1 MMSEPKTN
9 EQTEAAVERIKQ
21 LTETMVAAARTAGA
35 GVLEAHEKALRGLA
49 DFKPREPARAAFE
62 WVQALAEVHAKFIEE
77 ASSAYVTAAR
87 EARAQ
92 VPAAVADAA
101 VVKQIRDLNER
112 ILARAR
118 DAGSKAL
125 DGYETALRGMAEFET
140 KVAGASQLDWVKALA
155 ASHARFLTDVGALYA
170 NALRS
175 PLSNRSEPAPSP
187 EE

>member
-1 MMSEPKTN
+1 MSDPKIN
-9 EQTEAAVERIKQ
+9 ESADAAVERIKQ
-21 LTETMVAAARTAGA
+21 LTEKMLAAASAAGS
-35 GVLEAHEKALRGLA
+35 GVLEAHRKALQGLA
-49 DFKPREPARAAFE
+49 EFTPSEPASAAFE

-77 ASSAYVTAAR
+77 ASSAYVTAAG

-125 DGYETALRGMAEFET
+125 DGYETALRRMSEFET
-140 KVAGASQLDWVKALA
+140 KIAGASQLDWVKALA
-155 ASHARFLTDVGALYA
+155 ASHARFLTDVGTLYA

-175 PLSNRSEPAPSP
+175 PPANRSEAAPTP

>member
-1 MMSEPKTN
+1 MSDSKIN
-9 EQTEAAVERIKQ
+9 EQAKATIERIKQ
-21 LTETMVAAARTAGA
+21 LTEKMLASASTAGA
-35 GVLEAHEKALRGLA
+35 GVLEAHQKALQGLA
-49 DFKPREPARAAFE
+49 EFTPHEPARAAFE

-87 EARAQ
+87 ETRAE

-112 ILARAR
+112 ILTRAR
-118 DAGSKAL
+118 DAGSNAL

-140 KVAGASQLDWVKALA
+140 KIAGATQLDWVKALA
-155 ASHARFLTDVGALYA
+155 ASHTKFLTDVGALYA

-175 PLSNRSEPAPSP
+175 PLSNRSVAEP
-187 EE
+187 